1 MSKMVQKFKFVEKN
15 IDMLKTL
22 TKNGYVSP
30 KLLNDYDIYKSYMN
44 TKDPSKMK
52 RYSIVAKENKR
63 SVVNVRQS
71 VYQMKKYVRE

>member
-1 MSKMVQKFKFVEKN
+1 MSRLVQKHKFVEKN

-30 KLLNDYDIYKSYMN
+30 KLLNDYDIYKSYMSI
-44 TKDPSKMK
+44 KDPSKMK
-52 RYSIVAKENKR
+52 RYSIVAKDNKR

>member
-1 MSKMVQKFKFVEKN
+1 MSKMVQKYKFVEKN
-15 IDMLKTL
+15 IDMLRTL

-44 TKDPSKMK
+44 IKDPSKMK
-52 RYSIVAKENKR
+52 RYSIVAKDNKR

-71 VYQMKKYVRE
+71 VYQMKKYVKE

>member
-1 MSKMVQKFKFVEKN
+1 MSRLVQKHKFVEKN

-30 KLLNDYDIYKSYMN
+30 KLLNDYDIYKSYMSI
-44 TKDPSKMK
+44 KDPSKMK

-71 VYQMKKYVRE
+71 VYQMKKYVKE

>member
-1 MSKMVQKFKFVEKN
+1 MSRLVQKHKFVEKN

-30 KLLNDYDIYKSYMN
+30 KLLNDYDIYKSYMSI
-44 TKDPSKMK
+44 KDPSKMK

>member
-1 MSKMVQKFKFVEKN
+1 
-15 IDMLKTL
+15 L

-44 TKDPSKMK
+44 IKDPSKMK
-52 RYSIVAKENKR
+52 RYSIVAKDNKR

-71 VYQMKKYVRE
+71 VYQMKKYVKE

>member
-1 MSKMVQKFKFVEKN
+1 MSKMVQKHKFVEKN

-30 KLLNDYDIYKSYMN
+30 KLLNDYDIYKSYMSI
-44 TKDPSKMK
+44 KDPSKMK

>member
-1 MSKMVQKFKFVEKN
+1 MSRLVQKHKFVEKN

-44 TKDPSKMK
+44 IKDPSKMK
-52 RYSIVAKENKR
+52 RYSIVAKDNKR

-71 VYQMKKYVRE
+71 VYQMKRYVKE

>member
-1 MSKMVQKFKFVEKN
+1 MSRMVQKHKFVEKN

-44 TKDPSKMK
+44 IKDPSKMK
-52 RYSIVAKENKR
+52 RYSIVAKDNKR

-71 VYQMKKYVRE
+71 VYQMKKYVKE

>member
-1 MSKMVQKFKFVEKN
+1 MSKMVQKHKFVEKN

-30 KLLNDYDIYKSYMN
+30 KLLNDYDIYKSYMSI
-44 TKDPSKMK
+44 KDPSKMK

-71 VYQMKKYVRE
+71 VYQMKKYVKE